1 MQVIEKCKD
10 LTKVY
15 GEGENAVVA
24 CDHVD
29 MEIYKGEFVALLGDS
44 GSGKSTL
51 LNLLGGLDDA
61 TSGSIVLDG
70 IELVGLRDEKL
81 TEIRREKVGFVF
93 QDYNLIPILSVY
105 ENIVMTVQIAGGK
118 VDEIYVK
125 KLIEMLG
132 LTGLENRLPNQLS
145 GGQQQRVAI
154 ARALAT
160 KPAIVLAD
168 EPTGNLDSKTGDQVI
183 RLFKQSVEE
192 LGQTIVMVTHNE
204 QHTHLC
210 DRTYRM
216 QDGGLNEQ
224 SRCS

>member
-15 GEGENAVVA
+15 GEGEIAVVA

-29 MEIYKGEFVALLGDS
+29 MEIYKGEFVALLGES

-125 KLIEMLG
+125 KLIEILG

>member
-81 TEIRREKVGFVF
+81 TEVRREKVGFVF